1 MDLTFYSKVD
11 TWLVVIYLMLTLII
25 LYFLAKNTKKFTKN
39 SSFFIKDILYRL
51 IILIVLILF
60 IWLPFF
66 NTKYIVNSKGVLI
79 IKSGMFSW
87 NINTKSISFIG
98 DSNKI
103 SSAPALSL
111 DRLILKYDNN
121 GRVHKILISPKN
133 KESFIKAIELSRK

>member
-1 MDLTFYSKVD
+1 
-11 TWLVVIYLMLTLII
+11 
-25 LYFLAKNTKKFTKN
+25 
-39 SSFFIKDILYRL
+39 
-51 IILIVLILF
+51 
-60 IWLPFF
+60 
-66 NTKYIVNSKGVLI
+66 
-79 IKSGMFSW
+79 MFSW